1 MTSIST
7 LEAHGIPVTAHGKP
21 LETTTVVYNV
31 DQLRS
36 LLDLGLNAEGR
47 EAHYQ
52 ALFGGVSTLDEVGAS
67 LTQRVSAHVIGNG
80 QVSQEDNAAVAT
92 AFPLTVHV
100 AASAQPLTVT
110 GRYDLSTPD
119 GSPKIVSFTDVILEQ
134 GGYFV
139 CEATPLM
146 FTCDTLTRKGNAGT
160 GGADFNILGKTG
172 TTPGTPGPA
181 PNYSSQAGAGYN
193 GECSSA
199 GIAGHG
205 GGTGTNGG
213 PGNPGTP
220 GGNGGPGVPSMQATI
235 TITTTLVNP
244 ISIFTQSGPGGKGGN
259 GGQGGAGQQ
268 GGNGG
273 NGVTCDC
280 TGNAGGQGG
289 EGGPGGKGGRAG
301 NGGNGTDAAA
311 NIQVWVPSAGDVPR
325 VIYTSSPAAP
335 GKAGDPGHGGAG
347 GAGGTGGSGG
357 KNNSGGGSG
366 GSRNPG
372 PMGDAGDD
380 GAVPGV
386 AASVTVSPR

>member
-7 LEAHGIPVTAHGKP
+7 LEAHGIPVTAHGK
-21 LETTTVVYNV
+21 LLKTTTVVYNV
-31 DQLRS
+31 GQLRS
-36 LLDLGLNAEGR
+36 LLDLGLDAAGR

-52 ALFGGVSTLDEVGAS
+52 ALFSGISTPDEAGAS
-67 LTQRVSAHVIGNG
+67 LAQRISAHVIGNG
-80 QVSQEDNAAVAT
+80 ELSEEDKAAVAT
-92 AFPLTVHV
+92 AVPLTVHV
-100 AASAQPLTVT
+100 AASVEPLVVT
-110 GRYDLSTPD
+110 GRYDLSTTD
-119 GSPKIVSFTDVILEQ
+119 GSPKIVSFSDVTLEQ

-146 FTCDTLTRKGNAGT
+146 FTCDTLTRKGNSGT
-160 GGADFNILGKTG
+160 SAADFNILGRTG
-172 TTPGTPGPA
+172 ATPNTPGPA
-181 PNYSSQAGAGYN
+181 PDYGSQAGTGYG

-205 GGTGTNGG
+205 GGPGTDGG
-213 PGNPGTP
+213 SGNPGTN

-235 TITTTLVNP
+235 TITTTLVDP

-301 NGGNGTDAAA
+301 DGGNGTDAVA
-311 NIQVWVPSAGDVPR
+311 NVQVYVPSINDLPR
-325 VIYTSSPAAP
+325 VSYTSSPAPP
-335 GKAGDPGHGGAG
+335 GAAGDPGSGGAAGLG
-347 GAGGTGGSGG
+347 GNGGSAGKYNNGGSSGGQGKPGLTGGTGTAGTVSG
-357 KNNSGGGSG
+357 
-366 GSRNPG
+366 R
-372 PMGDAGDD
+372 
-380 GAVPGV
+380 
-386 AASVTVSPR
+386 AASVMVSQW